1 MSENAGNLSNSDT
14 VWLVLLFAFPVTNFS
29 HLPYL
34 QLFHEQGIN
43 ISVSIKRYLCFSG
56 KAEHLPSPKGKH

>member
-34 QLFHEQGIN
+34 QLFHEQGIS
-43 ISVSIKRYLCFSG
+43 ISVSIKRVANVVLTPYPETFG
-56 KAEHLPSPKGKH
+56 F